1 MKKTKRVAFMG
12 ILLAVIVICSWISIP
27 FTIPFTL
34 QTFGIFLSVIVL
46 DTWGAFLTVLG
57 YLFLGLIGLP
67 VFSGFKGG
75 LGVILGPTGGY
86 ILGFLFSTLIAGK
99 LMEIFPQRKIY
110 RYLSMVLGLIVCYIF
125 GTIWF
130 IYMYT
135 GKESITFTNAL
146 VLCVFPF
153 VIPDLIKIVMADY
166 LGGFLKDVYKK

>member
-146 VLCVFPF
+146 ALCVFPF